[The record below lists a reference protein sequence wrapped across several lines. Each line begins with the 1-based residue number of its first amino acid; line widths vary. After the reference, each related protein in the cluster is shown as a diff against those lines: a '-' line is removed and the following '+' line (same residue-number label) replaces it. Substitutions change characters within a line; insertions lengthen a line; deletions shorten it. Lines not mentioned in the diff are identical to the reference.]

1 MRPIENFTTIGFK
14 RRPQSLEDLKE
25 RIRQEIDDAI
35 PAELTRRVKINIGE
49 PLQQCIDN
57 DGHHLSDI
65 MFKTH
70 KKKILFHVL
79 FKNIFSFFFL
89 VNFFHFL
96 YFFKM

>member
-1 MRPIENFTTIGFK
+1 MGPSPQTGTFGFK

-35 PAELTRRVKINIGE
+35 PPELTRIVKINVWE
-49 PLQQCIDN
+49 RLQESIDN

-70 KKKILFHVL
+70 
-79 FKNIFSFFFL
+79 
-89 VNFFHFL
+89 
-96 YFFKM
+96 